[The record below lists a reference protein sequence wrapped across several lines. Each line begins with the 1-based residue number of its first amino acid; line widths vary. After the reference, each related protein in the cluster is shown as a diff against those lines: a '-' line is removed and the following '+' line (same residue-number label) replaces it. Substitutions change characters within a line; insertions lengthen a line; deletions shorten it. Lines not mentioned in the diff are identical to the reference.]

1 MKRLIVALFL
11 SLSLGLAVQQDV
23 KADYYVA
30 YPDGSEADVWAYS
43 GGRLAFIFWDWAGDW
58 DVFTTHSYSYGSPTL
73 LNLGVGSVFGYA
85 LNYLYTGAVTGRL
98 YYDAYGDVGLGW
110 FYIGLVYI

>member
-11 SLSLGLAVQQDV
+11 SLSLGLAAQQGA
-23 KADYYVA
+23 KADYWVF
-30 YPDGSEADVWAYS
+30 YPDGNEADVWAYS

-58 DVFTTHSYSYGSPTL
+58 DVSTTNSYSYGSPAPI
-73 LNLGVGSVFGYA
+73 NLGIGSTYGLW
-85 LNYLYTGAVTGRL
+85 LNYLYTGAVTGRW
-98 YYDAYGDVGLGW
+98 YYDAYGDVGFGW